1 MSRIGILTFH
11 SANNFGALLQAVSL
25 QKTIIEHGGTECE
38 LINYEPEFI
47 YKDYSI
53 SPFKSKHPKVIIKSI
68 LRIPD
73 KIRRNSKF
81 QSFREEN
88 TICSGQCQSEDS
100 FEKTCNSFEKI
111 IVGSDQVWN
120 YNLTEHD
127 MHYFLPEIDDSVEK
141 IAYAASTGGADF
153 STDESNE
160 MIQCLQRFKNIS
172 VRESASKEA
181 LNQRLKEKN
190 IEIVLD
196 PVFLTTQSNWLRLAA
211 KPVKKDYILFFKMGY
226 SKTAEPA
233 LEFAKK
239 LSEETG
245 YELLMLWDQETWFK
259 YRDVKHIGAAGP
271 AEFLQWIA
279 GAKCVVTNSFH
290 ATAFSIILN
299 TPFYVETEIER
310 KDRVLNIL
318 NIFKLEKCGLVKGKS
333 ANGLNI
339 PKIEWNVVNLLLD
352 NERHRSLDYIDRRR
366 GDRHLLGYRRMLH
379 GAQRGV
385 FESGWTRQGLLC
397 PHGGN

>member
-73 KIRRNSKF
+73 KIKRNSKF

-172 VRESASKEA
+172 V
-181 LNQRLKEKN
+181 
-190 IEIVLD
+190 
-196 PVFLTTQSNWLRLAA
+196 T
-211 KPVKKDYILFFKMGY
+211 
-226 SKTAEPA
+226 
-233 LEFAKK
+233 
-239 LSEETG
+239 
-245 YELLMLWDQETWFK
+245 
-259 YRDVKHIGAAGP
+259 
-271 AEFLQWIA
+271 
-279 GAKCVVTNSFH
+279 
-290 ATAFSIILN
+290 
-299 TPFYVETEIER
+299 
-310 KDRVLNIL
+310 
-318 NIFKLEKCGLVKGKS
+318 
-333 ANGLNI
+333 
-339 PKIEWNVVNLLLD
+339 
-352 NERHRSLDYIDRRR
+352 
-366 GDRHLLGYRRMLH
+366 
-379 GAQRGV
+379 
-385 FESGWTRQGLLC
+385 
-397 PHGGN
+397 

>member
-73 KIRRNSKF
+73 KIKRNSKF

-172 VRESASKEA
+172 VNKTVHMKIRKPIIIGSVLIGGMLIGTYYCGNRMIQFAA
-181 LNQRLKEKN
+181 LCITAVYAVLTNVDMLKSGVN
-190 IEIVLD
+190 
-196 PVFLTTQSNWLRLAA
+196 
-211 KPVKKDYILFFKMGY
+211 
-226 SKTAEPA
+226 
-233 LEFAKK
+233 
-239 LSEETG
+239 
-245 YELLMLWDQETWFK
+245 
-259 YRDVKHIGAAGP
+259 
-271 AEFLQWIA
+271 
-279 GAKCVVTNSFH
+279 
-290 ATAFSIILN
+290 
-299 TPFYVETEIER
+299 
-310 KDRVLNIL
+310 
-318 NIFKLEKCGLVKGKS
+318 LVKSRLGK
-333 ANGLNI
+333 
-339 PKIEWNVVNLLLD
+339 
-352 NERHRSLDYIDRRR
+352 
-366 GDRHLLGYRRMLH
+366 
-379 GAQRGV
+379 
-385 FESGWTRQGLLC
+385 
-397 PHGGN
+397 

>member
-73 KIRRNSKF
+73 KIKRNSKF

-181 LNQRLKEKN
+181 LNQRLK
-190 IEIVLD
+190 
-196 PVFLTTQSNWLRLAA
+196 
-211 KPVKKDYILFFKMGY
+211 
-226 SKTAEPA
+226 
-233 LEFAKK
+233 
-239 LSEETG
+239 
-245 YELLMLWDQETWFK
+245 
-259 YRDVKHIGAAGP
+259 KH
-271 AEFLQWIA
+271 
-279 GAKCVVTNSFH
+279 
-290 ATAFSIILN
+290 
-299 TPFYVETEIER
+299 
-310 KDRVLNIL
+310 
-318 NIFKLEKCGLVKGKS
+318 
-333 ANGLNI
+333 
-339 PKIEWNVVNLLLD
+339 
-352 NERHRSLDYIDRRR
+352 
-366 GDRHLLGYRRMLH
+366 
-379 GAQRGV
+379 
-385 FESGWTRQGLLC
+385 
-397 PHGGN
+397 

>member
-73 KIRRNSKF
+73 KIKRNSKF

-245 YELLMLWDQETWFK
+245 DELLMLWDQETWFK

-352 NERHRSLDYIDRRR
+352 NERHRSLDYIDRI
-366 GDRHLLGYRRMLH
+366 LK
-379 GAQRGV
+379 
-385 FESGWTRQGLLC
+385 
-397 PHGGN
+397 

>member
-1 MSRIGILTFH
+1 MIFGGRLGEYKYYDMDQVIAAVLEKCEKEFVGENILTFH

-73 KIRRNSKF
+73 KIKRNSKF

-127 MHYFLPEIDDSVEK
+127 MHYFLSEIDDSVEK

-172 VRESASKEA
+172 VRESASKET

-352 NERHRSLDYIDRRR
+352 NERHRSLDYIDRI
-366 GDRHLLGYRRMLH
+366 LK
-379 GAQRGV
+379 
-385 FESGWTRQGLLC
+385 
-397 PHGGN
+397 